1 MRIICQNE
9 CRPEKPRRAKSG
21 WSLLTGVLVLV
32 MPKCALC
39 WAAYMGVLGS
49 FGIVIKYQAWFLP
62 VVIILFLFTLFK
74 LLIGSLRS
82 GSFLAF
88 GMALIAAIL
97 ILSQREVP
105 EATDLKLLA
114 IGLMIGSLAVNK
126 MTSRKVVEKE
136 NDLISDFK

>member
-1 MRIICQNE
+1 MMRIICQNE
-9 CRPEKPRRAKSG
+9 CRPEKTRRANSG

-49 FGIVIKYQAWFLP
+49 FGIVIKYQPWFLP
-62 VVIILFLFTLFK
+62 VVVILFLFTLLK

-88 GMALIAAIL
+88 GMALVAAVL
-97 ILSQREVP
+97 ILWQREVP
-105 EATDLKLLA
+105 GATDLKMLA
-114 IGLMIGSLAVNK
+114 VGLMIGSLAINK
-126 MTSRKVVEKE
+126 MISSKVAKA
-136 NDLISDFK
+136 N